1 MATALIALF
10 LLMTVAWVLHDRQT
24 AARRDSHWND

>member
-24 AARRDSHWND
+24 APRDNYWND